1 MRLASFTAKNF
12 RSITDA
18 YKLPLRDF
26 AVLVGP
32 NNEGKSNVLKAIVI
46 ALGLLSR
53 SRYFRTQKQLRYRY
67 GDDEELSFAWDRD
80 FPLSLQEHHQDG
92 RAEFVLEFE
101 LSPQEQNDFR
111 AQTKINLGTN
121 LKLKLSLGRED
132 AKFEVLLQGKAKQRL
147 ALKLEDVAR
156 FVGERLDIQYIPAI
170 RPSALAESVVDDLLA
185 REMAQLEANEE
196 YQKLLSQLEAAQQPV
211 LSALSV
217 ELTKTVASFIP
228 EVHSVAIQTGGGLR
242 RALRHSP
249 RVLVDDG
256 TETELG
262 RKGDGVKS
270 LTAIALLRH
279 TSQKA
284 QGNRALIFAIEEPE
298 SHLHPRAIHGLRT
311 VLQEIA
317 NANQVIVT
325 THSPVLV
332 DRQETQRNIIVK
344 DGRAVPARHIRQVRD
359 ALGVEL
365 SDNLSSASLVLLV
378 EGEEDSQILQAWLP
392 KVSQKLSKAMT
403 SGNLAIDTLNGATNL
418 KYKAG
423 LHKSHLCRVH
433 AFIDN
438 DDAGRTSLE
447 AAIAAGVLDQTEY
460 QAAVCQGMAH
470 SELEDFLVQEAYESA
485 ILASFGVTLHPK
497 FMSTNKKQ
505 WSDRVRDNFQDQGK
519 PWSAALE
526 RQVKA
531 VVATAASN
539 LGLASLNDH
548 RRGPID
554 ALALQL
560 EGRLA
565 SA

>member
-1 MRLASFTAKNF
+1 V
-12 RSITDA
+12 
-18 YKLPLRDF
+18 
-26 AVLVGP
+26 AV
-32 NNEGKSNVLKAIVI
+32 
-46 ALGLLSR
+46 
-53 SRYFRTQKQLRYRY
+53 
-67 GDDEELSFAWDRD
+67 
-80 FPLSLQEHHQDG
+80 
-92 RAEFVLEFE
+92 
-101 LSPQEQNDFR
+101 
-111 AQTKINLGTN
+111 
-121 LKLKLSLGRED
+121 
-132 AKFEVLLQGKAKQRL
+132 
-147 ALKLEDVAR
+147 
-156 FVGERLDIQYIPAI
+156 
-170 RPSALAESVVDDLLA
+170 
-185 REMAQLEANEE
+185 
-196 YQKLLSQLEAAQQPV
+196 
-211 LSALSV
+211 
-217 ELTKTVASFIP
+217 
-228 EVHSVAIQTGGGLR
+228 QTGGGLR
-242 RALRHSP
+242 RALRHSS

-284 QGNRALIFAIEEPE
+284 QGSRSLIFAIEEPE
-298 SHLHPRAIHGLRT
+298 SHLHPRAIHGLRA

-344 DGRAVPARHIRQVRD
+344 DGRAVPARHIREVRD

-365 SDNLSSASLVLLV
+365 SDNLASATLVLLV

-392 KVSQKLSKAMT
+392 KASQKLNKALA

-418 KYKAG
+418 RYKAS

-433 AFIDN
+433 VFVDN
-438 DDAGRTSLE
+438 DDAGRTALE
-447 AAIAAGVLDQTEY
+447 AAIAAGVVDQTEY

-470 SELEDFLVQEAYESA
+470 SELEDLLVQKAYESA
-485 ILASFGVTLHPK
+485 ILASFGVTLQPK

-519 PWSAALE
+519 PWSSALE

-531 VVATAASN
+531 VVANAAAN
-539 LGLASLNDH
+539 LGLSSLNEH

-554 ALALQL
+554 ALVSQL
-560 EGRLA
+560 ETRLA
-565 SA
+565 NA